1 MEWILI
7 QLNMMGKAFVGL
19 TVPMLLTS
27 TVLIGLVLLVE
38 VVLRGRVRAG
48 LRYWLVTCILAYMV
62 LIPVL
67 SFNPPSTHWPNGGG
81 SLIAIF
87 RVWGPQ
93 TAYAEGS
100 PGASTR
106 IGEPDPTSL
115 TPSRHTHAPLS
126 QPTTGQSGLSPA
138 TDRGPEPIQTTS
150 GGAGERP
157 RTLLPGATQRLRGP
171 ISWQGALFVLW
182 LIGVAIVG
190 GVLIRRA
197 RGACKRLESVP
208 AANNLMNDILLYCRK
223 RMGVHGPVR
232 LKVGPAG
239 TRPAVCGLLRPTIV
253 VPRNLAP
260 TLGSRHLRDV
270 LFHQLAHIKRHDLWV
285 NLAQNVLQVLYF
297 YNPLI
302 LVVNA
307 AIRRLRE
314 EAANEMV
321 LATIGD
327 PDHLY
332 TQRLTEVETI
342 TLRDP
347 PPSLYLIGIA

>member
-1 MEWILI
+1 METILT

-19 TVPMLLTS
+19 TAPMLLTS
-27 TVLIGLVLLVE
+27 TVLIGLVLLIE
-38 VVLRGRVRAG
+38 SVLRGRVRAG
-48 LRYWLVTCILAYMV
+48 LRYWLVTCILAYLV
-62 LIPVL
+62 LIPLL
-67 SFNPPSTHWPNGGG
+67 SFNPPSTHWPTGGG
-81 SLIAIF
+81 PVMAIL
-87 RVWGPQ
+87 RLWEPQ
-93 TAYAEGS
+93 SAYAEGS
-100 PGASTR
+100 HDASSR
-106 IGEPDPTSL
+106 VEEPDPTSQS
-115 TPSRHTHAPLS
+115 PSRHTHAPLS
-126 QPTTGQSGLSPA
+126 QPTTEQSGPSA
-138 TDRGPEPIQTTS
+138 ADRGSRATQTTT

-157 RTLLPGATQRLRGP
+157 RTSSSDAAERVRGP
-171 ISWQGALFVLW
+171 VSWQGAVFVLW
-182 LIGVAIVG
+182 LFGVAIVG
-190 GVLIRRA
+190 GVMIRRA
-197 RGACKRLESVP
+197 VGACRRLESVP
-208 AANNLMNDILLYCRK
+208 GANNLMNDILVYCRR
-223 RMGVHGPVR
+223 RMGIHGTVT

-239 TRPAVCGLLRPTIV
+239 TRPAVCGLLRPVIV

-285 NLAQNVLQVLYF
+285 NLAQNILQAVYF

-314 EAANEMV
+314 EAANETV

-332 TQRLTEVETI
+332 AKRLSEVETI

>member
-1 MEWILI
+1 MEWILT
-7 QLNMMGKAFVGL
+7 QLNTMGKVFVGL
-19 TVPMLLTS
+19 TAPMLLSS
-27 TVLIGLVLLVE
+27 TILIGFVLLVE
-38 VVLRGRVRAG
+38 SVLRGRVRAG
-48 LRYWLVTCILAYMV
+48 LRYWLVTCVLAYLV
-62 LIPVL
+62 LIPLL
-67 SFNPPSTHWPNGGG
+67 SFNPPSTHWPTGGG
-81 SLIAIF
+81 SLLANF
-87 RVWGPQ
+87 RIWGPQ

-100 PGASTR
+100 LDASSR
-106 IGEPDPTSL
+106 VAEPDPTSL

-126 QPTTGQSGLSPA
+126 QPTTGQSGPSSA
-138 TDRGPEPIQTTS
+138 TDRGQEPSQTTS

-157 RTLLPGATQRLRGP
+157 RTFSSETAHRLRGP
-171 ISWQGALFVLW
+171 ISWQGIVFLLW
-182 LIGVAIVG
+182 VIGVAIVG
-190 GVLIRRA
+190 GVMIRKA
-197 RGACKRLESVP
+197 RDACKRLENVP
-208 AANNLMNDILLYCRK
+208 VANNLMNDILIYCRR
-223 RMGVHGPVR
+223 RMGVYGTVR

-239 TRPAVCGLLRPTIV
+239 ARPAVCGLLRPVIL

-285 NLAQNVLQVLYF
+285 NLAQNVLQAVYF

-302 LVVNA
+302 LIVNA

-314 EAANEMV
+314 EAADETV

-327 PDHLY
+327 PDHRY
-332 TQRLTEVETI
+332 TQRLNEVETI

>member
-1 MEWILI
+1 MQTILT

-19 TVPMLLTS
+19 SVPMLLTS

-38 VVLRGRVRAG
+38 SVLRKRVRAG
-48 LRYWLVTCILAYMV
+48 LRYWLVTCILAYLV
-62 LIPVL
+62 IIPLL
-67 SFNPPSTHWPNGGG
+67 SFNPPSTHWPTGGG
-81 SLIAIF
+81 SLLAIF
-87 RVWGPQ
+87 RVWEPQ

-100 PGASTR
+100 PEATLR
-106 IGEPDPTSL
+106 TGEPDPTSL

-126 QPTTGQSGLSPA
+126 QPTTGQSGLSSA
-138 TDRGPEPIQTTS
+138 TDRGQEPFQTTS

-157 RTLLPGATQRLRGP
+157 RILLPGATQVSRGHL
-171 ISWQGALFVLW
+171 SWQGSLFLLW
-182 LIGVAIVG
+182 LGGVAIVG
-190 GVLIRRA
+190 VVLICRA
-197 RGACKRLESVP
+197 RGACKRLDNVP

-223 RMGVHGPVR
+223 RMGVHGTVR
-232 LKVGPAG
+232 LKVGAAG
-239 TRPAVCGLLRPTIV
+239 TRPAVCGLLRPVIV

-285 NLAQNVLQVLYF
+285 NLAQNILQVLYF

-302 LVVNA
+302 LIVNGV
-307 AIRRLRE
+307 IRRLRE
-314 EAANEMV
+314 EAANETV

-327 PDHLY
+327 PDHRY
-332 TQRLTEVETI
+332 AQRLTEVETI

-347 PPSLYLIGIA
+347 PPSLYLIGVA

>member
-1 MEWILI
+1 METILT
-7 QLNMMGKAFVGL
+7 QVNMMGKAFVGWM
-19 TVPMLLTS
+19 TPMLLTS
-27 TVLIGLVLLVE
+27 TVLIGLVLLIE
-38 VVLRGRVRAG
+38 SVLRGRVRAG
-48 LRYWLVTCILAYMV
+48 LRYWLVTCILAYLV
-62 LIPVL
+62 LIPLL
-67 SFNPPSTHWPNGGG
+67 SFNPPSTHWPTGGG
-81 SLIAIF
+81 SLMAIL
-87 RVWGPQ
+87 RLWGPQ
-93 TAYAEGS
+93 SAYAEGS
-100 PGASTR
+100 LDAPSR
-106 IGEPDPTSL
+106 VEDPDPTSL

-126 QPTTGQSGLSPA
+126 QPTTEQSGPSPSEA
-138 TDRGPEPIQTTS
+138 TQTTT

-157 RTLLPGATQRLRGP
+157 RTSSSDTTNRVWGP
-171 ISWQGALFVLW
+171 VSWQGTVFVLW
-182 LIGVAIVG
+182 FVGVVVVG
-190 GVLIRRA
+190 GVMIRRA
-197 RGACKRLESVP
+197 VGACRRLESVP
-208 AANNLMNDILLYCRK
+208 AANNLMNDILIYCRK
-223 RMGVHGPVR
+223 RMGIHGTVT

-239 TRPAVCGLLRPTIV
+239 SRPAVCGLLRPVII

-285 NLAQNVLQVLYF
+285 NLAQNVLQALYF

-314 EAANEMV
+314 EAANETV

-332 TQRLTEVETI
+332 ARRLTEVETI

>member
-1 MEWILI
+1 MEWILT
-7 QLNMMGKAFVGL
+7 QVNMMGKAFVGL

-38 VVLRGRVRAG
+38 SVLRERVRAG
-48 LRYWLVTCILAYMV
+48 LRYWLVTCVLAYMV
-62 LIPVL
+62 LIPLL
-67 SFNPPSTHWPNGGG
+67 SFNPPSTHWPTGGG
-81 SLIAIF
+81 SLIAIL

-93 TAYAEGS
+93 TAYAEGIS
-100 PGASTR
+100 DATSLV
-106 IGEPDPTSL
+106 EDSDPTSL

-126 QPTTGQSGLSPA
+126 QPTTGQS
-138 TDRGPEPIQTTS
+138 QTTT

-157 RTLLPGATQRLRGP
+157 RTFLPEAAHRLRGP
-171 ISWQGALFVLW
+171 VSWQGTVFLLW
-182 LIGVAIVG
+182 LTGVVIMG

-197 RGACKRLESVP
+197 RGACARLERIP
-208 AANNLMNDILLYCRK
+208 AANNLMNDILIYCRR
-223 RMGVHGPVR
+223 RMGVHGTVC
-232 LKVGPAG
+232 LKVSPAG
-239 TRPAVCGLLRPTIV
+239 TRPAVCGLLRPVII

-285 NLAQNVLQVLYF
+285 NLAQNILQVVYF

-314 EAANEMV
+314 EAANETV

-332 TQRLTEVETI
+332 AQRLSEVETI

>member
-1 MEWILI
+1 MEWILT
-7 QLNMMGKAFVGL
+7 QVNMMGKAFVGL

-27 TVLIGLVLLVE
+27 TVLIGLVLLAE
-38 VVLRGRVRAG
+38 SVLRGRVRAG
-48 LRYWLVTCILAYMV
+48 LRYWLVTCILAYLV
-62 LIPVL
+62 LIPLL
-67 SFNPPSTHWPNGGG
+67 SFNPPSTHWPTGGG
-81 SLIAIF
+81 SLLAIV
-87 RVWGPQ
+87 RGWGPQ

-100 PGASTR
+100 PDATPR
-106 IGEPDPTSL
+106 VGEPDPTSL

-138 TDRGPEPIQTTS
+138 TDRGQEPFQTTS

-157 RTLLPGATQRLRGP
+157 RLLPPATAQASRDRL
-171 ISWQGALFVLW
+171 SWQAALFLLW
-182 LIGVAIVG
+182 CAGVAIVG
-190 GVLIRRA
+190 VVLICRA
-197 RGACKRLESVP
+197 RGACKRLECVP
-208 AANNLMNDILLYCRK
+208 AANNLMNDILIYCRR
-223 RMGVHGPVR
+223 RMGVHGTVR

-239 TRPAVCGLLRPTIV
+239 TRPAVCGLIRPVIV

-285 NLAQNVLQVLYF
+285 NLAQNVVQVLYF

-314 EAANEMV
+314 EAANETV
-321 LATIGD
+321 LAKIGD
-327 PDHLY
+327 PDHRY
-332 TQRLTEVETI
+332 AQRLTEVQTI

-347 PPSLYLIGIA
+347 PPSLYLIGVA